1 MNKGSEL
8 KLRPGYYNPATR
20 QLTEW
25 ARDEISVWM
34 GWNQV
39 DIMHYDHY
47 TILLKPDG
55 LMYVADNDGDRC
67 MYLATEKG

>member
-1 MNKGSEL
+1 MNKGGKL
-8 KLRPGYYNPATR
+8 NLRPGYYNPVTR

-25 ARDEISVWM
+25 AREEISVYM
-34 GWNQV
+34 AWNQV
-39 DIMHYDHY
+39 DTVHIDQY

-55 LMYVADNDGDRC
+55 LMYVIDNEGDRC